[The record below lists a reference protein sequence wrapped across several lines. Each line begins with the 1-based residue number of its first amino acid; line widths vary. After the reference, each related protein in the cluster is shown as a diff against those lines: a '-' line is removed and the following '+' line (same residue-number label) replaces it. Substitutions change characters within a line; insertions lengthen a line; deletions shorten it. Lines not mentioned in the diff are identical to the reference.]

1 MASDDFKH
9 MSLDQLDDQLAK
21 LKKEQFNLRFQ
32 RASGQLEN
40 TARIRL
46 VRRDIARI
54 KTEASAKRAGSVK
67 KGA

>member
-1 MASDDFKH
+1 MATDIKG
-9 MSLDQLDDQLAK
+9 MSLDQLDDQLVK

-54 KTEASAKRAGSVK
+54 KTVASAKRAGSVK

>member
-1 MASDDFKH
+1 MADDLKG

-54 KTEASAKRAGSVK
+54 KTAAVARRGGSVK

>member
-1 MASDDFKH
+1 MAAGFSDL
-9 MSLDQLDDQLAK
+9 SLDQLDDQLVK

-46 VRRDIARI
+46 IRRDIARI
-54 KTEASAKRAGSVK
+54 KTAARSKRAGSAK